1 MKSLLIEKKYC
12 TNCSKVYTIQAMVN
26 CPECCSSESSTFLV
40 DDRFVDLKQFK
51 ANRNL
56 KLFSDMNKE

>member
-1 MKSLLIEKKYC
+1 MKPYLIEKKYC
-12 TNCSKVYTIQAMVN
+12 TKCSKAYTIQAL
-26 CPECCSSESSTFLV
+26 CSCSACDSTESSTFLV

-56 KLFSDMNKE
+56 KNFSEMYKD